1 MDERLKG
8 LIELAIQ
15 MEKDGIN
22 FYEGL
27 STKVLYESA
36 RKMILSFA
44 DDERRH
50 LRILNDIFSN
60 ITSID
65 IEKYLA
71 ENPPREK
78 VKTVFDDVQGGIEV
92 TALQDELSAL
102 KVAMDMEEKSYKLYD
117 EALSIETD
125 ENLKKLWKRLADEE
139 RRHYDIFWNTYD
151 FISKPEEWILREER
165 GLLDGG

>member
-1 MDERLKG
+1 MDERLKS

-27 STKVLYESA
+27 SIKVPYEPA

-50 LRILNDIFSN
+50 LKILNDVFSN
-60 ITSID
+60 ITSIN
-65 IEKYLA
+65 IEKYLT
-71 ENPPREK
+71 ENLPKEK
-78 VKTVFDDVQGGIEV
+78 VKTVFDEVQGNIDVV
-92 TALQDELSAL
+92 TLRDELSAL
-102 KVAMDMEEKSYKLYD
+102 KIAMDMEEKSYKLYD
-117 EALSIETD
+117 EALSLETD
-125 ENLKKLWKRLADEE
+125 ETLKKLWKRLAEEE
-139 RRHYDIFWNTYD
+139 RKHYDIFWNTYD